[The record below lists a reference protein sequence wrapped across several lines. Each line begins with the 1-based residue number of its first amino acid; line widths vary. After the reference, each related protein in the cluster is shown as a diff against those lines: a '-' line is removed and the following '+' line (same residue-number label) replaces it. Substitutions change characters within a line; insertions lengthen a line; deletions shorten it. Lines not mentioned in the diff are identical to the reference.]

1 MYILK
6 KHLFLNKIYSYW
18 IVIVTILRAVTPSVV
33 TEKTFLGI
41 SFLEPTINGKA
52 MFKEIIFFGAK
63 IWQQTKIGLHY

>member
-1 MYILK
+1 M
-6 KHLFLNKIYSYW
+6 
-18 IVIVTILRAVTPSVV
+18 TILRAVTPSVV